1 MRRTILCLGIL
12 AVTLGLTVPVASATT
27 SPTKPV
33 RLTVCNG
40 PGANGPQ
47 CSSFGNPV
55 AGNGGTTVSYSYSI
69 SPVGIAQRVVGQEL
83 AIISSSGAKANGKWA
98 TVVTVKVP
106 AIKLGSGVIWNSIVF
121 PKAGIGAWRFQFLAE
136 TAKGV
141 IVARKTFVVDLYTK
155 VRLATVCAHAKSV
168 KGGVCRALPSYR
180 PPSDVSYSP
189 DYPPSIVDASVGAV
203 AGVDKILVSP
213 TTSCSTLELQP
224 IFDLGDSG
232 PSKTAGGTSL
242 ASAVVSIVQSGKLVT
257 EEKWATEANETITE
271 GGSMQPQ
278 LGNGS

>member
-106 AIKLGSGVIWNSIVF
+106 AIEARVRRYLEFHRISQGRDWGVAFPVLG
-121 PKAGIGAWRFQFLAE
+121 RD
-136 TAKGV
+136 
-141 IVARKTFVVDLYTK
+141 R
-155 VRLATVCAHAKSV
+155 
-168 KGGVCRALPSYR
+168 
-180 PPSDVSYSP
+180 
-189 DYPPSIVDASVGAV
+189 
-203 AGVDKILVSP
+203 
-213 TTSCSTLELQP
+213 
-224 IFDLGDSG
+224 
-232 PSKTAGGTSL
+232 
-242 ASAVVSIVQSGKLVT
+242 
-257 EEKWATEANETITE
+257 
-271 GGSMQPQ
+271 
-278 LGNGS
+278 